1 MTKSRLPFLARALG
15 ATVAVVAVVGCGS
28 SSGAGWT
35 FAPLG
40 PTQAPG
46 PSGGTASPGGT
57 PAGLEID
64 VSTEQANPLAF
75 EPATLNAPPETV
87 VTVVYTNN
95 SSLEHNINFFNGPD
109 QTAPSLGATE
119 RVTGPN
125 AVRSVTFTTPSTP
138 GDYYFWC
145 DVHLAAM
152 SGTLHVE

>member
-1 MTKSRLPFLARALG
+1 MTTSRLPFLARALG
-15 ATVAVVAVVGCGS
+15 AIVAILAIAGCGS
-28 SSGAGWT
+28 TAGAGWT

-40 PTQAPG
+40 PTQPPSASGAP
-46 PSGGTASPGGT
+46 ASPGGT
-57 PAGLEID
+57 PAGMEID

-75 EPATLNAPPETV
+75 EPATLDAPPDTL
-87 VTVVYTNN
+87 VTVVYNNN
-95 SSLEHNINFFNGPD
+95 SALEHNINFFNGPD
-109 QTAPSLGATE
+109 QTAPSLGATP